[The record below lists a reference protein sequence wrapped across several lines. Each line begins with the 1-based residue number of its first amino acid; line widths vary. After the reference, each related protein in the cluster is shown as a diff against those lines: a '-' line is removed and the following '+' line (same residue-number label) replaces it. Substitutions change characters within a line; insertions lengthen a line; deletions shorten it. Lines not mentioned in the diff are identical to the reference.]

1 MAYSRAFNCTRGFLA
16 VAALSLAAALP
27 APESAEAVPSYDGI
41 WSVVIVTEQGLCDR
55 AYRAPIRITK
65 GTWSTLAAVKFTIS
79 GKVGKDG
86 TVTVLVSQGDKSAT
100 GTGRLSG
107 KTGAAPGAVAPV
119 PAPGRPRPQLKKLGR
134 V

>member
-1 MAYSRAFNCTRGFLA
+1 MVYSRAFNCTRGFLA

-27 APESAEAVPSYDGI
+27 TPRSAEAVPSYDGI
-41 WSVVIVTEQGLCDR
+41 WSVVIVTEMGLCDR

-65 GTWSTLAAVKFTIS
+65 GNLVNAGSGQFTIS

-107 KTGAAPGAVAPV
+107 KTGAGSWSGGPCAGTWQAE
-119 PAPGRPRPQLKKLGR
+119 RRS
-134 V
+134 

>member
-27 APESAEAVPSYDGI
+27 APRSAEAVPSYDGI

-55 AYRAPIRITK
+55 AYRAPIRISK
-65 GTWSTLAAVKFTIS
+65 GNLANAGSGQFTIS

-86 TVTVLVSQGDKSAT
+86 SVTVMVSQGDKSAT

-107 KTGAAPGAVAPV
+107 KTGAGSWSGGPCAGTWQAE
-119 PAPGRPRPQLKKLGR
+119 RRS
-134 V
+134 

>member
-16 VAALSLAAALP
+16 VAALALAAALP
-27 APESAEAVPSYDGI
+27 APRSAEAVPSYDGI

-55 AYRAPIRITK
+55 AYRAPVRISK
-65 GTWSTLAAVKFTIS
+65 GNLANAGSGQFTIS

-86 TVTVLVSQGDKSAT
+86 TVTVMVSQGDKSAT

-107 KTGAAPGAVAPV
+107 KTGAGSWSGGPCAGTWQAE
-119 PAPGRPRPQLKKLGR
+119 RRS
-134 V
+134 

>member
-27 APESAEAVPSYDGI
+27 APRSAEAVPSYDGI

-65 GTWSTLAAVKFTIS
+65 GNLVNAGSGQFTIS

-107 KTGAAPGAVAPV
+107 KTGAGSWSGGPCAGTWQAE
-119 PAPGRPRPQLKKLGR
+119 RRS
-134 V
+134 

>member
-16 VAALSLAAALP
+16 IAALSLAAALP
-27 APESAEAVPSYDGI
+27 APRSAEAVPSYDGI

-55 AYRAPIRITK
+55 AYRAPIRISK
-65 GTWSTLAAVKFTIS
+65 GNLANAGSGQFTIS

-86 TVTVLVSQGDKSAT
+86 TVTVMVSQGDKSAT

-107 KTGAAPGAVAPV
+107 KTGAGSWSGGPCAGTWQAE
-119 PAPGRPRPQLKKLGR
+119 RRS
-134 V
+134 

>member
-27 APESAEAVPSYDGI
+27 APRSAEAVPSYDGI

-55 AYRAPIRITK
+55 AYRAPIRISK
-65 GTWSTLAAVKFTIS
+65 GNLANAGSGQFTIS

-86 TVTVLVSQGDKSAT
+86 TVTVMVSQGDKSAT

-107 KTGAAPGAVAPV
+107 KTGAGSWSGGPCAGTWQAE
-119 PAPGRPRPQLKKLGR
+119 RPS
-134 V
+134 

>member
-27 APESAEAVPSYDGI
+27 APRSAEAVPSYDGI

-65 GTWSTLAAVKFTIS
+65 GNLVNAGSGQFTIS

-107 KTGAAPGAVAPV
+107 KTGTGSWSGGPCAGTWQAE
-119 PAPGRPRPQLKKLGR
+119 RRS
-134 V
+134 

>member
-27 APESAEAVPSYDGI
+27 APRSAEAVPSYDGI

-55 AYRAPIRITK
+55 AYRAPIRISK
-65 GTWSTLAAVKFTIS
+65 GNLANAGSGQFTIS

-86 TVTVLVSQGDKSAT
+86 TVTVMVSQGDKSAT

-107 KTGAAPGAVAPV
+107 KTGAGSWSGGPCAGTWQAE
-119 PAPGRPRPQLKKLGR
+119 RRS
-134 V
+134 

>member
-27 APESAEAVPSYDGI
+27 APRSAEAVPSYDGI

-65 GTWSTLAAVKFTIS
+65 GNLVNAGSGQFTIS

-107 KTGAAPGAVAPV
+107 KTGAGSWSGGPCAGTWQAE
-119 PAPGRPRPQLKKLGR
+119 RPS
-134 V
+134 

>member
-27 APESAEAVPSYDGI
+27 APRSAEAVPSYDGI

-55 AYRAPIRITK
+55 AYRAPVRISK
-65 GTWSTLAAVKFTIS
+65 GNLANAGSGQFTIS

-86 TVTVLVSQGDKSAT
+86 TVTVMVSQGDKSAT

-107 KTGAAPGAVAPV
+107 KTGAGSWSGGPCAGTWQAE
-119 PAPGRPRPQLKKLGR
+119 RRS
-134 V
+134 